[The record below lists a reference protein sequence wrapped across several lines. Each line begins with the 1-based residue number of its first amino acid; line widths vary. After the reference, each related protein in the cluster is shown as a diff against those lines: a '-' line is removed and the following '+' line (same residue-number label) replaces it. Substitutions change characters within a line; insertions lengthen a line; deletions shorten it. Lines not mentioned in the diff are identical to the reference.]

1 MSAPARGPQ
10 RPAEWLRQQHQVETP
25 EHVEL
30 RLELAGVGS
39 RTAAVALD
47 SLIIN
52 GVLLLTAIVLSSV
65 FSLDSVAGGWAS
77 ALLILLFY
85 FAQIIYF
92 VVLEG
97 FWGGR
102 TIGKRAL
109 GIRVVMDTGRAVT
122 IGAVAVRNLL
132 RVIDFLFP
140 LAPFIPGILLV
151 LLTKSHKR
159 LGEIQVRTREMH
171 EEAEYG
177 IAAHWRYKEGTRGDR
192 RYDEKLA
199 WVRQL
204 IDWQREVVDATG
216 PGLGTTPSVK
226 GLIACRFRFDQPD
239 A

>member
-1 MSAPARGPQ
+1 MSAPARGPL
-10 RPAEWLRQQHQVETP
+10 RPADWLRQQHEVETP

-47 SLIIN
+47 SLILN

-109 GIRVVMDTGRAVT
+109 GIRVVMDTGRAVA
-122 IGAVAVRNLL
+122 IDAGAGGHPL
-132 RVIDFLFP
+132 RDMHVLFP
-140 LAPFIPGILLV
+140 LAACVP
-151 LLTKSHKR
+151 
-159 LGEIQVRTREMH
+159 RTH
-171 EEAEYG
+171 
-177 IAAHWRYKEGTRGDR
+177 
-192 RYDEKLA
+192 
-199 WVRQL
+199 
-204 IDWQREVVDATG
+204 
-216 PGLGTTPSVK
+216 
-226 GLIACRFRFDQPD
+226 
-239 A
+239 